1 MMSLDF
7 TDLTKNKNNDEKIKD
22 DRCIKSSYKDK
33 EKL

>member
-1 MMSLDF
+1 MSLDF
-7 TDLTKNKNNDEKIKD
+7 TDLSKNKNNDEKIKD